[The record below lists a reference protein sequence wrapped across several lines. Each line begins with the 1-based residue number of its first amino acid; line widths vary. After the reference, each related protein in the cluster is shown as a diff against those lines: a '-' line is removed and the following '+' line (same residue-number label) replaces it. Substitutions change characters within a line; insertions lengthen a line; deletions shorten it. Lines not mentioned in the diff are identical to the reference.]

1 MTQNVTLRM
10 DSGLMQKLKHRA
22 VDERTS
28 LSSWIAGRLALIVE
42 QDEALISVRKDGL
55 AFLEKGVRLGGQSC
69 VREELHHR
77 CASAPIA
84 FLALIV

>member
-28 LSSWIAGRLALIVE
+28 LSSWIADRLARIVE
-42 QDEALISVRKDGL
+42 QEEALTSARQDGL
-55 AFLEKGVRLGGQSC
+55 ALLDKGVRLGGQRC
-69 VREELHHR
+69 VREELYDR
-77 CASAPIA
+77 
-84 FLALIV
+84 